1 MSLSFDNSNVLDNS
15 YQGKIKIAGL
25 KRQSY
30 IDIDSSDSDE
40 DEIDASGN
48 RIYNVIPQNV

>member
-30 IDIDSSDSDE
+30 IDIDSSDGDE